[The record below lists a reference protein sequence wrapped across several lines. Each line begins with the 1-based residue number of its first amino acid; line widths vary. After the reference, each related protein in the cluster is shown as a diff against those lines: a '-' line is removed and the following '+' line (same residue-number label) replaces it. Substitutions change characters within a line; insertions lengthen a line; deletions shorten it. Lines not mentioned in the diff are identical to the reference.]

1 MSNELHPF
9 ARLAHREGQRLTADD
24 LRAEKSYEDRLRWL
38 HVVGLHST
46 WGIVSG
52 LNISGMIGDRMLTV
66 GPGYAVDEAGRDL
79 LLAGETKIPVPDI
92 LGPAVLV
99 LVMSYRA
106 DTKFRRNA
114 AELAQVCLHEPEAR
128 PLEQPEFSW
137 QPAMDA
143 HFGLQVPLI
152 KVEVSGG
159 VVSSLLGGRVRRY
172 ARREGA
178 SIIGWGSTEPGRT
191 AWTLEKHPDPD
202 PSPEPVWLQVEVD
215 TSEAGFTQVP
225 HYFAFL
231 RGHGVNK
238 ASRLKTDNDIRD
250 ALTEPESTIF
260 LSYLGF
266 IERPSVVGFTYKI
279 IRRAGTLPAVTIT
292 NDQAEQLRWSIHWM
306 GIESNSACPD
316 LPPWFPKV
324 NPFFG
329 ASMGRG
335 PTPYGFNHISSSIDE
350 ATTDEPA
357 DT

>member
-1 MSNELHPF
+1 MPNDLHPF

-52 LNISGMIGDRMLTV
+52 LNIYGMTGDRMLTV
-66 GPGYAVDEAGRDL
+66 EPGYAVDEAGRDL
-79 LLAGETKIPVPDI
+79 LLADEMKIPVPDI
-92 LGPAVLV
+92 LGPALLV

-106 DTKFRRNA
+106 DAKFRRKPS
-114 AELAQVCLHEPEAR
+114 ELAQLCLHEPEAR

-143 HFGLQVPLI
+143 RLGPQVPLV

-159 VVSSLLGGRVRRY
+159 VINSVLGRRVRRY

-178 SIIGWGSTEPGRT
+178 SVIGWGSTEPGRT
-191 AWTLEKHPDPD
+191 GWTLEKHPDPA
-202 PSPEPVWLQVEVD
+202 PSPDPVWLQAEVD

-260 LSYLGF
+260 LSYLSF
-266 IERPSVVGFTYKI
+266 VERPAITGFTYRI

-292 NDQAEQLRWSIHWM
+292 NEQAERLRWSIHWI
-306 GIESNSACPD
+306 GIESNSDCPG
-316 LPPWFPKV
+316 LPPWFAKV

-329 ASMGRG
+329 APMGQS
-335 PTPYGFNHISSSIDE
+335 PTAYSFNHMSPSIDE